1 MKLSELGDPKY
12 ISLETFRKNGE
23 GVRTPVWTV
32 AREGKLLVWTQGD
45 SWKVKRARNNPLVRV
60 AACDMR
66 GNTEGPW
73 VEGVVTSIANDEEVK
88 KEMSR
93 ALRRKYRAQVL
104 FVALVAA
111 LRGENKGQVVM
122 EIKDRD
128 R

>member
-1 MKLSELGDPKY
+1 MKLSDLGDPKY
-12 ISLETFRKNGE
+12 ISLETYRKSGE

-45 SWKVKRARNNPLVRV
+45 SWKVKRTRNNRRVRV

-73 VEGVVTSIANDEEVK
+73 VEAVVTSIADDEEVK
-88 KEMSR
+88 EEMKR

-122 EIKDRD
+122 EIGDCDR
-128 R
+128 